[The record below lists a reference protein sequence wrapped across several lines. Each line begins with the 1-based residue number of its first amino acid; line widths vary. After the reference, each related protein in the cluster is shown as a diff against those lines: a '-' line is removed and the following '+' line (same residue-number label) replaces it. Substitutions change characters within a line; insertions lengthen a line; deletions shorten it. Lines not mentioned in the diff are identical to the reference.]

1 MVPLPIVTVWLA
13 EAGPASPLST
23 RVTLDSVEAES

>member
-1 MVPLPIVTVWLA
+1 MVPLPMVTVWLA

-23 RVTLDSVEAES
+23 RVSLESVESEA